1 MSERLTL
8 LSASVLL
15 VPALLLAA
23 RDRPSFVVIL
33 SDDQSWVGS
42 SVLMD
47 PADPRTRSDYFRT
60 PSLERL
66 AESGIRFTD
75 GYAPASTC
83 CPTRRAIQTGLTPA
97 RHLYRTDRQAWQSE
111 FRRQLNIPGMLK
123 RLDAGYV
130 AAHYGKWDYRHDRPT
145 PEEMG
150 YDESDGY
157 TGNGTGRGRGTGGP
171 AAAEDPKLIGHVTDR
186 ACEFL
191 AKAGDPRLP
200 RNHPLRGAKGSVY
213 EGGIRVP
220 FFAAGPGVAR
230 GRTIRTPV
238 TGLDIL
244 PTIADLSGFG
254 AANLPSA
261 VDGGSLAPLLRG
273 QATTV
278 ERRDDFLIFH
288 QAIDRETQS
297 ALRLGRWKLV
307 KTWASDLLEL
317 FDLVADPGEVRNLAS
332 ESPERT
338 AQLHALMREF
348 LSDVGAETRETG
360 D

>member
-123 RLDAGYV
+123 RLDADYV

-191 AKAGDPRLP
+191 ARQARSA
-200 RNHPLRGAKGSVY
+200 R
-213 EGGIRVP
+213 P
-220 FFAAGPGVAR
+220 FYVQLSHYAVHLDIYYRQATLDLVKSWMPGRKHSMPEFAAMTADMDRAV
-230 GRTIRTPV
+230 GRV
-238 TGLDIL
+238 LDAL
-244 PTIADLSGFG
+244 DA
-254 AANLPSA
+254 
-261 VDGGSLAPLLRG
+261 LA
-273 QATTV
+273 
-278 ERRDDFLIFH
+278 
-288 QAIDRETQS
+288 
-297 ALRLGRWKLV
+297 
-307 KTWASDLLEL
+307 
-317 FDLVADPGEVRNLAS
+317 
-332 ESPERT
+332 
-338 AQLHALMREF
+338 
-348 LSDVGAETRETG
+348 
-360 D
+360 